1 MDARVSHLASSLIMV
16 DLRIAASTHPGLIRD
31 HNEDAYVAGK
41 RLVAVADGVG
51 GEAAGEVASALT
63 AAALEPLNK
72 GRIPRQ
78 PMEVLRS
85 AVEEASRDIK
95 RSIVNNPEQHGM
107 ATTVTALL
115 FTGDEVTIAHIG
127 DSRAYLLRDGEFT
140 QLTRDDTYVQVLI
153 EQGSIEEAEVRTHP
167 YRSMVTRV
175 VSGQPVE
182 AKLTTRPVA
191 VGDRYLV
198 CSDGLPDAA
207 AAEDI
212 AAIVREV
219 TDPEECTAQLVDL
232 ALKGGGPDNVTT
244 VIADVAEPSKRAGF
258 RGWFTRLSGGDSCVS
273 MEPVRHD

>member
-1 MDARVSHLASSLIMV
+1 MV
-16 DLRIAASTHPGLIRD
+16 DLRIAASTHPGLIRE
-31 HNEDAYVAGK
+31 HNEDAYVTGK

-72 GRIPRQ
+72 GRPPRQ

-85 AVEEASRDIK
+85 AVETASRDIK

-115 FTGDEVTIAHIG
+115 FTDDEVTIAHIG

-182 AKLTTRPVA
+182 AKLSTRPVA

-207 AAEDI
+207 DADDI
-212 AAIVREV
+212 ATIVRQID
-219 TDPEECTAQLVDL
+219 DPDECTAQLVDL
-232 ALKGGGPDNVTT
+232 ALQGGGPDNITT
-244 VIADVAEPSKRAGF
+244 VIADVVSPAKSTSF
-258 RGWFTRLSGGDSCVS
+258 RGWFKR
-273 MEPVRHD
+273 